1 MKNTISRIAL
11 LIFIVI
17 IWLVPITSIQAKGWS
32 DDFSED
38 EINQNA
44 RQENLDRTMNLVEAV
59 KNYMKANDA
68 YVGFLSRRGA
78 GDPKT
83 GVSDTDTLDLTGMAH
98 TGFIVRNGFS
108 KTSEYVTY
116 NLVRQKGAEKV
127 GTKEYDISDLRIWSL
142 PHFFIGSFEKDAIVF
157 LPEKKVQL
165 QLWNLLRANGTLN
178 IEKRKRY
185 LKDQHGN
192 DLLDDQGK
200 PKFITD
206 LIIKNGIFTLF
217 HNPEYNLLSDYAEP
231 STQNCNE
238 HLLKTYIG
246 VRDFWQSGASYD
258 LNAITPEQISALK
271 NKIIKS
277 IENNYIPGK
286 MVLSRTKST
295 FAFVQNIR
303 FGERYKESPSI
314 LGFKLK
320 KEKFNVVSVDSFCN
334 PKNQPFLK
342 WADFKVLR
350 ESHNEKQGWYIEDKG
365 RDFVKVNR
373 FSGKK
378 NAIQEM

>member
-1 MKNTISRIAL
+1 MRNAILRATFFIFAVFIWFFPVSSL
-11 LIFIVI
+11 L
-17 IWLVPITSIQAKGWS
+17 AKGWS

-38 EINQNA
+38 EISVTE

-59 KNYMKANDA
+59 ENYMQANDA

-108 KTSEYVTY
+108 KKSEYVTY
-116 NLVRQKGAEKV
+116 NLVRQKGAKKV
-127 GTKEYDISDLRIWSL
+127 DSKEYDISDLRIWSL

-165 QLWNLLRANGTLN
+165 QLWNLLRANGALSV
-178 IEKRKRY
+178 EERKKY
-185 LKDQHGN
+185 LKDEHGN
-192 DLLDDQGK
+192 DLLDADGK
-200 PKFITD
+200 PRFITN
-206 LIIKNGIFTLF
+206 LIIKNGIFTIF

-246 VRDFWQSGASYD
+246 VRDFWQTGASYD
-258 LNAITPEQISALK
+258 LNTITPEQISDLR
-271 NKIIKS
+271 NKIIQS
-277 IENNYIPGK
+277 IEKKYFPGE
-286 MVLSRTKST
+286 MLLSRTKST

-303 FGERYKESPSI
+303 FGERYKESPSL
-314 LGFKLK
+314 LGLKLN
-320 KEKFNVVSVDSFCN
+320 KEKFDVVSVDSFCN
-334 PKNQPFLK
+334 PENQTFLK
-342 WADFKVLR
+342 WVDFKVLR
-350 ESHNEKQGWYIEDKG
+350 ENYNETQGWYIEDKG
-365 RDFVKVNR
+365 RDFIKVNR
-373 FSGKK
+373 FTGKK
-378 NAIQEM
+378 NAILKM